1 MSTTEDREYR
11 VTWRSIP
18 GLATSNGTIIVGAA
32 PLPGEVL
39 VAKTL
44 IAAYYRREDD
54 RFVFKRADGMQA
66 FDVAAA
72 LVETIEVLE
81 DAEVAAC

>member
-1 MSTTEDREYR
+1 MSPTEDREYR

-18 GLATSNGTIIVGAA
+18 GLATANGTVIVGAA

-44 IAAYYRREDD
+44 TAAYYRREED
-54 RFVFKRADGMQA
+54 RFVFKRADGMQV
-66 FDVAAA
+66 FDVAAR
-72 LVETIEVLE
+72 LVETMEILDEVP
-81 DAEVAAC
+81 AC